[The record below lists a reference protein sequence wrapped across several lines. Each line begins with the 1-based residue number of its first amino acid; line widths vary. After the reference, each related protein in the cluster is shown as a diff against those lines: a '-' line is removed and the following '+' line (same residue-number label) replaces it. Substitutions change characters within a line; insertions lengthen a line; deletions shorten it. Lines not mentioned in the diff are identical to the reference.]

1 MSIKK
6 KIQQSM
12 TVILTVTLVLAYVI
26 LSVILYNRNMNLL
39 QTEVKQ
45 EAAYIREAINL
56 SDSDYMKQMDN
67 VVESTRVTQIKAD
80 GTFSMIHAEM
90 QTSLKTTETEKKSEK
105 LFLKEKGQT

>member
-56 SDSDYMKQMDN
+56 SDSD
-67 VVESTRVTQIKAD
+67 AD
-80 GTFSMIHAEM
+80 QSRRNG
-90 QTSLKTTETEKKSEK
+90 SL
-105 LFLKEKGQT
+105 

>member
-80 GTFSMIHAEM
+80 GTVHAEM

>member
-45 EAAYIREAINL
+45 EAGIY
-56 SDSDYMKQMDN
+56 S
-67 VVESTRVTQIKAD
+67 
-80 GTFSMIHAEM
+80 
-90 QTSLKTTETEKKSEK
+90 
-105 LFLKEKGQT
+105 

>member
-1 MSIKK
+1 
-6 KIQQSM
+6 M

-80 GTFSMIHAEM
+80 GTVLYDSRRDADI
-90 QTSLKTTETEKKSEK
+90 LKTTETEKKSEK

>member
-45 EAAYIREAINL
+45 ERHIFVKRSICLTAI
-56 SDSDYMKQMDN
+56 
-67 VVESTRVTQIKAD
+67 I
-80 GTFSMIHAEM
+80 
-90 QTSLKTTETEKKSEK
+90 
-105 LFLKEKGQT
+105 

>member
-45 EAAYIREAINL
+45 EAAYIRENEEICCILQAR
-56 SDSDYMKQMDN
+56 K
-67 VVESTRVTQIKAD
+67 
-80 GTFSMIHAEM
+80 
-90 QTSLKTTETEKKSEK
+90 EKKHK
-105 LFLKEKGQT
+105 K

>member
-39 QTEVKQ
+39 QTEVNRKRH
-45 EAAYIREAINL
+45 IFVKRSICLTAI
-56 SDSDYMKQMDN
+56 
-67 VVESTRVTQIKAD
+67 I
-80 GTFSMIHAEM
+80 
-90 QTSLKTTETEKKSEK
+90 
-105 LFLKEKGQT
+105 

>member
-45 EAAYIREAINL
+45 EAAYIREAINCL
-56 SDSDYMKQMDN
+56 
-67 VVESTRVTQIKAD
+67 TAI
-80 GTFSMIHAEM
+80 I
-90 QTSLKTTETEKKSEK
+90 
-105 LFLKEKGQT
+105 

>member
-39 QTEVKQ
+39 QTCLLYTSD
-45 EAAYIREAINL
+45 AA
-56 SDSDYMKQMDN
+56 DD
-67 VVESTRVTQIKAD
+67 
-80 GTFSMIHAEM
+80 
-90 QTSLKTTETEKKSEK
+90 
-105 LFLKEKGQT
+105 

>member
-56 SDSDYMKQMDN
+56 SDSDYMKQMD
-67 VVESTRVTQIKAD
+67 KGDAD
-80 GTFSMIHAEM
+80 QSRRNG
-90 QTSLKTTETEKKSEK
+90 SL
-105 LFLKEKGQT
+105 

>member
-56 SDSDYMKQMDN
+56 SVQCFRPSMPALLLQ
-67 VVESTRVTQIKAD
+67 SQSRTTRPY
-80 GTFSMIHAEM
+80 G
-90 QTSLKTTETEKKSEK
+90 
-105 LFLKEKGQT
+105 

>member
-56 SDSDYMKQMDN
+56 SDSDYMNRWIMLW
-67 VVESTRVTQIKAD
+67 KAQ
-80 GTFSMIHAEM
+80 G
-90 QTSLKTTETEKKSEK
+90 
-105 LFLKEKGQT
+105 